1 MTNNPS
7 SRVPN
12 EYPSDDEIPDDP
24 VNVDDIDPFTV
35 NCENFEN
42 IDEFSAA
49 EWKEQ
54 STADERIQTVINRT
68 TTLKSVSQIS
78 EIALVSEEETKK
90 ILEKLSEEN
99 MVRSQKTDSGIL
111 YKRIQS

>member
-1 MTNNPS
+1 MTNNQSPT
-7 SRVPN
+7 VPD
-12 EYPSDDEIPDDP
+12 EYPSDNEIPDDP

-54 STADERIQTVINRT
+54 STEYERIRTVIDRT
-68 TTLKSVSQIS
+68 ATLKSVSQIS
-78 EIALVSEEETKK
+78 DIALVSEAKSKK
-90 ILEKLSEEN
+90 ILEKLSEEDI
-99 MVRSQKTDSGIL
+99 VRSQKTDAGIL